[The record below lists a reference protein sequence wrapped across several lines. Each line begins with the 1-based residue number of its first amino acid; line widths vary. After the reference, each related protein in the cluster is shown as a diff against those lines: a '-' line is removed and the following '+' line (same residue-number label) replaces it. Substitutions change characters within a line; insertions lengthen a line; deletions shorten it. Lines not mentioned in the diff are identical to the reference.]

1 MPATDT
7 LFQVLEP
14 LRLRYLDSPLPV
26 WLRTAGEALFAALP
40 ARLRRQLG
48 MRYRRL
54 LLSLDGDALQLRA
67 LLDDQSSLIGM
78 VPLDDPILL
87 GQLRGRLDESAG
99 GVPRWL
105 LIDSKLALRP
115 VLVAP
120 ASAEPRLREMMAH
133 EIDRQT
139 PFALDQVTF
148 APRILSRDPVT
159 RQMRVELVVLP
170 KLQLDA
176 ALSRLGPMA
185 EGLAGVDIVDAD
197 GTRLGVNLLPLPG
210 RVTWHD
216 SGRNLNWW
224 LAAVAVLAVVASMW
238 MALGNRREAMDA
250 YSKRLADVTV
260 EARDARKLRN
270 SLEGSMRAANFL
282 ARQRAQQPTMLEL
295 VDDLTRRIPDTTSI
309 EKLSV
314 NSGAVVLIGQSQQA
328 SSLVG
333 LLQGSP
339 LIKKPTLTGSV
350 QTDPRTGKERFT
362 LTAVVAGSAKEKES
376 ADESG
381 RNP

>member
-1 MPATDT
+1 MRSSET
-7 LFQVLEP
+7 LSQVLEP
-14 LRLRYLDSPLPV
+14 LRLRYLDSPLPD
-26 WLRTAGEALFAALP
+26 WLRAAGEALFAALP
-40 ARLRRQLG
+40 AGLRRQLG
-48 MRYRRL
+48 MRQRKL
-54 LLSLDGDALQLRA
+54 LLSLDGDGLQLRA
-67 LLDDQSSLIGM
+67 LLDDQSSLIGV
-78 VPLDDPILL
+78 VPLDDAIVL
-87 GQLRGRLDESAG
+87 GQLRARLDENAG

-105 LIDSKLALRP
+105 LIESRQALRP
-115 VLVAP
+115 VLAVP
-120 ASAEPRLREMMAH
+120 ATAEPRLREMMAH

-139 PFALDQVTF
+139 PFSLDQVTF
-148 APRILSRDPVT
+148 APRVLSRDPVT

-170 KLQLDA
+170 KQRLDA
-176 ALSRLGPMA
+176 ALARLGPMA
-185 EGLAGVDIVDAD
+185 EGLAGVDIVDVD
-197 GTRLGVNLLPLPG
+197 GARLGVNLLQQPG
-210 RVTWHD
+210 RAARHD
-216 SGRNLNWW
+216 SRRSLNWA
-224 LAAVAVLAVVASMW
+224 LAAVAMLAVLASMW
-238 MALGNRREAMDA
+238 LALGNRREALDA
-250 YSKRLADVTV
+250 YSKRLASVKV

-270 SLEGSMRAANFL
+270 SLEASMRATNFL
-282 ARQRAQQPTMLEL
+282 ARQRAQQPTLLEL
-295 VDDLTRRIPDTTSI
+295 ILDLTHRIPDTTSV

-314 NSGAVVLIGQSQQA
+314 NAGAVVLIGQSQQA

>member
-115 VLVAP
+115 VLAAP

-148 APRILSRDPVT
+148 APRILSRDAVT

-295 VDDLTRRIPDTTSI
+295 VADLTRRIPDTTSI

-314 NSGAVVLIGQSQQA
+314 NAGAVVLIGQSQQA